1 MIIINK
7 IIIFIAK
14 LLKRGKRDNISA
26 VSSQVAYF
34 LFLSIFPLLMF
45 VLSIIQ
51 YTPITRAEVLIKMQP
66 FFPVA
71 VNNII
76 FSVVNDISVGKS
88 NLVLSVTFLGTLWAM
103 SKGTLA
109 IINGINVAHGI
120 EEKRNYFHTRLIAA
134 LYTLAF
140 VFILIFSLTIIVFGN
155 KVLSLI
161 AVRFSLTEKLI
172 LTISSLRFVFTTLA
186 LLGFFTLIYRF
197 LPSAKYKIKSILP
210 GALFSAVAWM
220 VTSFIFSVYVDSA
233 SNFSYM
239 YGSLAGIVITLLW
252 LYLLANI
259 VIIGAEINAILMPE
273 YKVVRGLT
281 K

>member
-1 MIIINK
+1 MVLNK
-7 IIIFIAK
+7 ILIFSTK
-14 LLKRGKRDNISA
+14 LIKRGKRDNISA

-45 VLSIIQ
+45 VLSLIQ
-51 YTPITRAEVLIKMQP
+51 YTPLTKSEVLLKMQP
-66 FFPVA
+66 FFPDA

-76 FSVVNDISVGKS
+76 FSVVNDISAGKS
-88 NLVLSVTFLGTLWAM
+88 NLVLSVTLIATLWSM
-103 SKGTLA
+103 SKGTMAL
-109 IINGINVAHGI
+109 IRGINVAHGI
-120 EEKRNYFHTRLIAA
+120 DEKRNFFHTRLIAT

-155 KVLSLI
+155 KLLSLL
-161 AVRFSLTEKLI
+161 AVKFNLSESVIVTV
-172 LTISSLRFVFTTLA
+172 SSLRFVFTTLA
-186 LLGFFTLIYRF
+186 LLCFFTLIYKF
-197 LPSAKYKIKSILP
+197 LPSAKYNIKQVLP
-210 GALFSAVAWM
+210 GALFSSVAWM
-220 VTSFIFSVYVDSA
+220 VTSFVFSIYVDSA

-259 VIIGAEINAILMPE
+259 VMIGAEINAILMP
-273 YKVVRGLT
+273 KA